1 MNRLL
6 SLLTATILFFTQLSP
21 FVLYA
26 QTTTAELK
34 DFEITVPEEVN
45 INEAFDM
52 KVRAID
58 AAGKKLDKYEGTIF
72 FDTNNNTADVVLPYE
87 DGEYKFTLSDQGE
100 HTFQKG
106 FTLKKA
112 GKYELVVFE
121 LDGPGGGVEKT
132 VTVTA
137 VDKSTT
143 PPAKSDIVIK
153 DPMTNTTVSIKTIPV
168 SGTSKPNSKVNI
180 KLNGTKVK
188 DTQTLEDGKFSADIG
203 ELKAGDNIIIAEV
216 LDGTGAVIG
225 TSAPVTIKFNTEVP
239 KLNTLTIKEGDEF
252 FAGSSITFVGVGDPS
267 LKIVQVKVGDKTA
280 LLTEDKNK
288 L

>member
-6 SLLTATILFFTQLSP
+6 SLLTATILIFTQLSP
-21 FVLYA
+21 FVIYA
-26 QTTTAELK
+26 QTATTALK
-34 DFEITVPEEVN
+34 DFEITVATEVN

-52 KVRAID
+52 TVKAVD

-72 FDTNNNTADVVLPYE
+72 FDTNNNTADVVLPFE
-87 DGEYKFTLSDQGE
+87 NGEYKFTLSDQGE
-100 HTFQKG
+100 HTFSKG
-106 FTLKKA
+106 FTLKKP

-121 LDGPGGGVEKT
+121 LDGPGGGIEKT
-132 VTVTA
+132 MTVTA
-137 VDKSTT
+137 VDKST
-143 PPAKSDIVIK
+143 PPPVKSDIVIK
-153 DPMTNTTVSIKTIPV
+153 DPMTNTTVSTKTIPV

-203 ELKAGDNIIIAEV
+203 DLKAGDNIIIAEV

-225 TSAPVTIKFNTEVP
+225 TSAPVTVKFSTEVP

-267 LKIVQVKVGDKTA
+267 LKMVQVKVGDKTA